1 LTVNALRRLGELPVE
16 VTGFVGRQRE
26 LAELTGLLGSA
37 RLVTVSGPGGVG
49 KTRVALRAAAQLSG
63 QFSGGIQLVELS
75 GLRDAEL
82 LPNTVAT
89 QLGLPEQDARSQLDA
104 IIEYLRNRHLLLI
117 LDTCEHMVDACAMLA
132 DILLRETAGVTV
144 LATSRQPLDVP
155 GEYTCSIVPLPGAD
169 AIELFAQRAASVV
182 PGFAVT
188 DVNRGDVT
196 TLCQRLDGVPLAIEL
211 AAVRLRAMS
220 LDQLVTR
227 LEDRFRLLTGG
238 RRATLPH
245 HQTLRTAIGWSYELC
260 SPAEQLLWARLS
272 VFAGAFDVTAAE
284 EVCTGWPLDM
294 ADILETLVA
303 LVDKSV
309 VLRVEDD
316 GTQYRLLDTIR
327 EFGAEKLA
335 RAGEEPVIRRQF
347 TERYQALAAA
357 FGSRLVSEDQLA
369 RYRELRREHANI
381 RAALDYA
388 LAAGYPEAAKTAA
401 ALASSLD
408 AYWQI
413 SSRLAEGRY
422 WLTKV
427 LGRFPDPSPSSP
439 ERALALIVRAHLAT
453 YQGDAAE
460 AHADLT
466 EGIALATSLGVGY
479 SGADYPRA
487 GYPEAEMICAR
498 GYLYLNLVLALMNRG
513 AEAAEAGATAQERAT
528 ALGDVEGLVTLD
540 AQMGYVYMLGGDAGQ
555 AIARCAQGLDRLGR
569 HRQERWLRSWLHF
582 VTGLALFMQGSHEA
596 SAAELVTCLVLKH
609 ELGDSMG
616 IAYALEGIAWTAA
629 IQQRHSRAAALLG
642 AAEPLWQ
649 LVSSRL
655 GRIAILEEQHALAE
669 AAARSALG
677 EEAWTSL
684 YRRGAGCPLD
694 QVIALAVSDRD
705 DLNEVSGAV
714 AAGPAAT
721 GQLTR
726 REREIAALVAEG
738 LSNREVSER
747 LVISKRTVDA
757 HVEHVLAKLGASS
770 RVQIATWLRSES
782 AQ

>member
-1 LTVNALRRLGELPVE
+1 MET
-16 VTGFVGRQRE
+16 TGFVGRQRE
-26 LAELTGLLGSA
+26 LAELTELLGSA

-49 KTRVALRAAAQLSG
+49 KTRVALRAAAQVAS

-89 QLGLPEQDARSQLDA
+89 RLGLPEQDGRSQLDA
-104 IIEYLRNRHLLLI
+104 IIEYLHDRHLLLV
-117 LDTCEHMVDACAMLA
+117 LDTCEHLVDACAMLA
-132 DILLRETAGVTV
+132 DVMLRETAEVTV

-155 GEYTCSIVPLPGAD
+155 GEHTCAIAPLPGTD
-169 AIELFAQRAASVV
+169 AIELFTQRAASVV
-182 PGFAVT
+182 NGFTVT
-188 DVNRGDVT
+188 DANRADVT
-196 TLCQRLDGVPLAIEL
+196 MLCQRLDGVPLAIEL

-245 HQTLRTAIGWSYELC
+245 HQTLRTAIGWSYDLC

-284 EVCTGWPLDM
+284 EVCTRWPLDEQ
-294 ADILETLVA
+294 DILETLVA

-309 VLRVEDD
+309 ALRIEED

-327 EFGAEKLA
+327 EFGAQKLA
-335 RAGEEPVIRRQF
+335 ESGEEPVILSQF
-347 TERYQALAAA
+347 TDRYLALAGA
-357 FGSRLVSEDQLA
+357 FGSRLTSEDQLA

-381 RAALDYA
+381 RAALEYA
-388 LAAGYPEAAKTAA
+388 LRSDSHRTAA

-408 AYWQI
+408 GYWQI

-427 LGRFPDPSPSSP
+427 LSRFRDPSP

-453 YQGDAAE
+453 YQGDAEDAR
-460 AHADLT
+460 AGLD
-466 EGIALATSLGVGY
+466 EGIALATALDQAQTS
-479 SGADYPRA
+479 
-487 GYPEAEMICAR
+487 AR
-498 GYLYLNLVLALMNRG
+498 GYLYLNLALALMGLG
-513 AEAAEAGATAQERAT
+513 AEAAQAGAIAEERAI
-528 ALGDVEGLVTLD
+528 ALGDIDGLVTLD
-540 AQMGYVYMLGGDAGQ
+540 AQMGYVFMLGGDAEQ

-569 HRQERWLRSWLHF
+569 DSQERWLRSWLHF
-582 VTGLALFMQGSHEA
+582 VTGLALFMRGTHAA
-596 SAAELVTCLVLKH
+596 STAELIRCLRLKH

-616 IAYALEGIAWTAA
+616 IAYALEGIAWAAA
-629 IQQRHSRAAALLG
+629 IQQRFLRAAALLG

-649 LVSSRL
+649 LVGSRL
-655 GRIAILEEQHALAE
+655 GRIAILEEQHTLAE
-669 AAARSALG
+669 AAAREALG
-677 EEAWTSL
+677 EEAWASQ
-684 YRRGAGCPLD
+684 YQRGLDCPLD
-694 QVIALAVSDRD
+694 QVITLAVGDGEG
-705 DLNEVSGAV
+705 LGPV
-714 AAGPAAT
+714 PAAAAPDVGRPLT
-721 GQLTR
+721 G
-726 REREIAALVAEG
+726 RERQIAALVAEG
-738 LSNREVSER
+738 LSNREIATR
-747 LVISKRTVDA
+747 LVISRRTVDA

-770 RVQIATWLRSES
+770 RVQIATWQRSES

>member
-16 VTGFVGRQRE
+16 ITGFVGRQRE
-26 LAELTGLLGSA
+26 LAELTELLGSA

-49 KTRVALRAAAQLSG
+49 KTRVALRAAGQLSG

-89 QLGLPEQDARSQLDA
+89 QLGLPEQEARSQLDA

-132 DILLRETAGVTV
+132 DVLLRETAGVTV

-155 GEYTCSIVPLPGAD
+155 GEYTCSIVPLPAAD
-169 AIELFAQRAASVV
+169 AIELFTQRAASVV
-182 PGFAVT
+182 PGFTVT
-188 DVNRGDVT
+188 DANRGDVT

-309 VLRVEDD
+309 VLRVEED

-335 RAGEEPVIRRQF
+335 QAGEEPVIRRQF

-357 FGSRLVSEDQLA
+357 FGSHLVSEDQLA
-369 RYRELRREHANI
+369 RFRELRREHANI

-388 LAAGYPEAAKTAA
+388 LGAGYPEAARTAA

-453 YQGDAAE
+453 YQGDAAQ

-466 EGIALATSLGVGY
+466 EGIALAASP
-479 SGADYPRA
+479 SA

-498 GYLYLNLVLALMNRG
+498 GYLYLNLVLALMDRG

-540 AQMGYVYMLGGDAGQ
+540 AQMGYVYMLGGDAER

-629 IQQRHSRAAALLG
+629 LQHRHSRAAGLLG

-649 LVSSRL
+649 LVGSRL

-669 AAARSALG
+669 TAARDGLG
-677 EEAWTSL
+677 EQAWTSL

-714 AAGPAAT
+714 TAGAAAT

-738 LSNREVSER
+738 LSNREVAER

>member
-1 LTVNALRRLGELPVE
+1 MTQGLTRHYQGELPVE

-26 LAELTGLLGSA
+26 LAELTGLLGTA

-49 KTRVALRAAAQLSG
+49 KTRVALRAAGQVAG

-89 QLGLPEQDARSQLDA
+89 RLGLPEQDGRSQLDA
-104 IIEYLRNRHLLLI
+104 IIEYLRDRHLLLI
-117 LDTCEHMVDACAMLA
+117 LDTCEHLVDACAMLA
-132 DILLRETAGVTV
+132 DVLLRETAEVTV
-144 LATSRQPLDVP
+144 LATSRQPLAVP
-155 GEYTCSIVPLPGAD
+155 GEYTCAIAPLPGSD
-169 AIELFAQRAASVV
+169 AIELFTQRAASVV
-182 PGFAVT
+182 PGFTVSDA
-188 DVNRGDVT
+188 NRGDVT
-196 TLCQRLDGVPLAIEL
+196 MLCQRLDGVPLAIEL

-284 EVCTGWPLDM
+284 EVCTRWPLDEQ
-294 ADILETLVA
+294 DILQTLVA

-309 VLRVEDD
+309 VLRIEEH

-335 RAGEEPVIRRQF
+335 DAGEEPIIRRQY
-347 TERYQALAAA
+347 TERYRALASA
-357 FGSRLVSEDQLA
+357 FGSRLTAEDQLA
-369 RYRELRREHANI
+369 RYRELSREHANI
-381 RAALDYA
+381 RAALEYA
-388 LAAGYPEAAKTAA
+388 LGAGPESGGDGTAA
-401 ALASSLD
+401 DLASSLD

-427 LGRFPDPSPSSP
+427 LSRFPRPSPQ
-439 ERALALIVRAHLAT
+439 RALALIVRAHLAT
-453 YQGDAAE
+453 YQGDAAD
-460 AHADLT
+460 ARAGLD
-466 EGIALATSLGVGY
+466 EGIALATAL
-479 SGADYPRA
+479 DQDLT
-487 GYPEAEMICAR
+487 CAR
-498 GYLYLNLVLALMNRG
+498 GYLYLNLVLALMGLG
-513 AEAAEAGATAQERAT
+513 AEAAEAGAIAQERAI
-528 ALGDVEGLVTLD
+528 ALGDIDGLVILD
-540 AQMGYVYMLGGDAGQ
+540 AQMGYVFMLGGDAEH

-569 HRQERWLRSWLHF
+569 DGQERWLRSWLHF
-582 VTGLALFMQGSHEA
+582 VTGLALFMRGSHQA
-596 SAAELVTCLVLKH
+596 SAAELIRSLGLKH

-629 IQQRHSRAAALLG
+629 IQRRYPRAAALLG

-649 LVSSRL
+649 LVGSRL
-655 GRIAILEEQHALAE
+655 GRIEILQQQHALAE
-669 AAARSALG
+669 AAAREAMG
-677 EEAWTSL
+677 EDAWTSR
-684 YRRGAGCPLD
+684 YQRGMDCPLD
-694 QVIALAVSDRD
+694 RVIALAVSDGEELGPVPATAPP
-705 DLNEVSGAV
+705 DL
-714 AAGPAAT
+714 AAGRR
-721 GQLTR
+721 LTS
-726 REREIAALVAEG
+726 RERQIAALVAEG
-738 LSNREVSER
+738 LSNREIAIR

-770 RVQIATWLRSES
+770 RVQIATWQRSES